1 MLNKLSKLK
10 FVIIVGL
17 LIIGS
22 FSIITTDVRAA
33 EPDHSF
39 EDTLPADG
47 SKDTGDYY
55 RVERRNDSKE
65 AYIKGEAF
73 MDEKEVHIELENVR
87 KVYIYFN
94 ETDIDLE
101 KYLPYI
107 NAFGADID
115 IIISSDGD
123 KLSGE
128 FHGVPEPDKVDVETD
143 WLDHTHEGDVFTFTD
158 LETSTTTISFS
169 YDGDIIDMMWT
180 LTMFVWTMGFV
191 LMIYKLVLSV
201 FKPLKDDMV

>member
-1 MLNKLSKLK
+1 MRRKILSFL
-10 FVIIVGL
+10 FI
-17 LIIGS
+17 
-22 FSIITTDVRAA
+22 FSLVLAGISLGITVNTRA

-55 RVERRNDSKE
+55 RIQRRDESKE
-65 AYIKGEAF
+65 AYIKGEAY
-73 MDEKEVHIELENVR
+73 MDDKEVHIELENVR

-94 ETDIDLE
+94 ETDIDME

-115 IIISSDGD
+115 IIVTSDGD

-128 FHGVPEPDKVDVETD
+128 FHGVPEPDQVDVETN
-143 WLDHTHEGDVFTFTD
+143 WLEYTHEGDVFTFTD
-158 LETSTTTISFS
+158 LETSTTTISFT
-169 YDGDIIDMMWT
+169 YDGDIISMMWT
-180 LTMFVWTMGFV
+180 LTLFVWTMGFV

>member
-1 MLNKLSKLK
+1 MRRKILSFL
-10 FVIIVGL
+10 FIFCLVLTVISLG
-17 LIIGS
+17 
-22 FSIITTDVRAA
+22 ITVNTKAA

-65 AYIKGEAF
+65 AYIKGEAY

-169 YDGDIIDMMWT
+169 YDGDMISMMWT
-180 LTMFVWTMGFV
+180 LTIFVWTMGFV